1 MWFGILV
8 TTNPSSPRHAYVQNL
23 LQEAVADGV
32 TGLKKHGAADKLDN
46 CTCLF
51 CFAPPDTYHDPASLE
66 NNALFEEVI
75 RLLGVSSMHLK
86 VRCGLLKFPD
96 FVSCQICEKQEQ
108 FLDVDANIIIS
119 SISYIGV
126 WIFFLIF

>member
-1 MWFGILV
+1 M
-8 TTNPSSPRHAYVQNL
+8 
-23 LQEAVADGV
+23 

-86 VRCGLLKFPD
+86 VRCGVWKFLD
-96 FVSCQICEKQEQ
+96 VIFQICEKQDQ
-108 FLDVDANIIIS
+108 FLDGDAILIIRSI
-119 SISYIGV
+119 ISYIDV
-126 WIFFLIF
+126 WEKNCSKIVKLLVFCT